1 MLDLD
6 SAKTNFMGAVRLCY
20 RLFDETLDEYTKD
33 RADLAAGGLA
43 FFTLLSIAP
52 LVLIATAIAGTI
64 LGSGSAREAAL
75 SFVNEVMGEVAA
87 KTVRGWVEQA
97 AASSGLASVVGFL
110 LVLFSASRL
119 MAQLRIALNQVWNIE
134 RKISDDIKHSLRDYL
149 ARRFFAFLLVLA
161 SGPLLLAVFIS
172 RALLNGLHESVL
184 SRLPFGGTL
193 AELSQIAFSL
203 VIVAVISALAFKF
216 VPDAKISAL
225 PVSVG
230 AAATSVLFNV
240 GNGLVGLYLGRAS
253 VAHAY
258 GVAGSLIVVLLW
270 LYFSAQVFLF
280 GAEFTQVYARHL
292 GTNGRIGSR

>member
-6 SAKTNFMGAVRLCY
+6 RAKTKFIGAVRLCY
-20 RLFDETLDEYTKD
+20 RLLDETLDEYTKD
-33 RADLAAGGLA
+33 RAELAAGGLA

-75 SFVNEVMGEVAA
+75 SFVNQVMGEVAA

-97 AASSGLASVVGFL
+97 AASSGLASVIGFL
-110 LVLFSASRL
+110 LVLFAASRL
-119 MAQLRIALNQVWNIE
+119 MAQLRIALNQVWNVE
-134 RKISDDIKHSLRDYL
+134 RKIADNIKHSLRDYL

-161 SGPLLLAVFIS
+161 SGPLLLAVFMS
-172 RALLNGLHESVL
+172 RALLNGFHQSVL
-184 SRLPFGGTL
+184 SHLPFGSAL

-203 VIVAVISALAFKF
+203 VIVAAISALAFKF
-216 VPDAKISAL
+216 VPDAKISAW
-225 PVSVG
+225 PVGVG
-230 AAATSVLFNV
+230 AGVTSVLFNV

-258 GVAGSLIVVLLW
+258 GVAASLIVVLLW

-280 GAEFTQVYARHL
+280 GAEFTQVYARHR
-292 GTNGRIGSR
+292 GTNGRIESR